1 MLNCSMRAS
10 GGHTGQDE
18 DKKGPGEEA
27 VCPDLTAVP
36 FSKLLQYLQEANE
49 LFCDIPNPFFCPSTQ
64 VFDTNRYS
72 QIDLAAT
79 HINS

>member
-27 VCPDLTAVP
+27 VCPDPHHCDVFP
-36 FSKLLQYLQEANE
+36 KLLQYLQEANE
-49 LFCDIPNPFFCPSTQ
+49 LFCDIPNPFF
-64 VFDTNRYS
+64 FAHLHNRYQS
-72 QIDLAAT
+72 LQP
-79 HINS
+79 N